1 MVTGQSMSAH
11 NADSAS
17 DTQEEV
23 ELPAVTDSA
32 FVPLGPDALPP
43 RTDLSPF
50 PTLHPDALQDPLEAQ
65 PEAPAPS
72 APPPLPLPRSNSS
85 HLRLVPSE
93 PDDTA
98 ASGDL
103 PTEVPTDR
111 AEDTIESETPAPSD
125 PTPASEARAFGTNP
139 PRGAS
144 IVPSPQAPMPEW
156 TPALRR
162 QESVIEEA
170 AALRSGP
177 SRYLKD
183 ALRFV
188 RAHAPSGLTDR
199 LLQLSARCGGAALRV
214 LRRFER
220 LPRRQQLFWVGAP
233 YVAAMVLVVLL
244 LSMRG
249 GEQTATPV
257 VPLTPAT
264 PSQAGLTAAPA
275 LAAVVPAPAPAPA
288 VARDEAP
295 VAAPTPKPPEAV
307 TLLRRSKLFIRA
319 DAKSRRPI
327 SLRAG
332 TELSV
337 FEDFPAPEGW
347 RLVQTKK
354 GSVGFVSA
362 RHLNDQP
369 DPEVDALTKRKKRR
383 ARRRRR
389 RR

>member
-1 MVTGQSMSAH
+1 MSAH
-11 NADSAS
+11 NADSTS

-32 FVPLGPDALPP
+32 FAPLGPDALPP
-43 RTDLSPF
+43 RTDVSPF
-50 PTLHPDALQDPLEAQ
+50 PTLHPDALLDPLQGPPEPQ
-65 PEAPAPS
+65 PAS
-72 APPPLPLPRSNSS
+72 APPPLPLPRAHSS

-93 PDDTA
+93 PDHGAGTE
-98 ASGDL
+98 DL
-103 PTEVPTDR
+103 PPEASAVP
-111 AEDTIESETPAPSD
+111 AEDTLESPEPAASEPAPI
-125 PTPASEARAFGTNP
+125 SEARAFGTNP

-144 IVPSPQAPMPEW
+144 VIPSPKAPMPEW

-188 RAHAPSGLTDR
+188 RAHAPKGLTEQ
-199 LLQLSARCGGAALRV
+199 LLQLSARCGGAALRI
-214 LRRFER
+214 LHRFER

-244 LSMRG
+244 LSMRSG
-249 GEQTATPV
+249 DEAATQVALTTPPAASQASLNPVPV
-257 VPLTPAT
+257 V
-264 PSQAGLTAAPA
+264 QAVLPP
-275 LAAVVPAPAPAPA
+275 PAPAKPIAEA
-288 VARDEAP
+288 EAP
-295 VAAPTPKPPEAV
+295 VLAPTPKPPEAV
-307 TLLRRSKLFIRA
+307 TLPRRTKLFIRA
-319 DAKSRRPI
+319 DAKARRPI

-362 RHLNDQP
+362 RHLDDQP
-369 DPEVDALTKRKKRR
+369 DPQVDALTKRKKRR